1 MLFSLLKHYLD
12 TDTALKVSQ
21 SVYCFT
27 TSISHGVENYFPRLW
42 GTGIS
47 DAIFASLHPL
57 LEHTWPICKY
67 PGTQYKHLYLITNK
81 IHTSKVHKPIWT
93 PLLEASELFFFL
105 VIIFL
110 SKGAQLVLCV
120 IFSLL
125 SLQYTSNLQLRY
137 VWNKVA

>member
-47 DAIFASLHPL
+47 DAIFLKDTLSIEDEKSVQGMQICLFVCL
-57 LEHTWPICKY
+57 LE
-67 PGTQYKHLYLITNK
+67 
-81 IHTSKVHKPIWT
+81 
-93 PLLEASELFFFL
+93 
-105 VIIFL
+105 
-110 SKGAQLVLCV
+110 
-120 IFSLL
+120 
-125 SLQYTSNLQLRY
+125 SLQGRY
-137 VWNKVA
+137 PHQKCENFNSLSQFSH